1 MKGAVMAKPVPPPLP
16 NEPGQ
21 SEDCLIRESGF
32 VIHSRPANSAAR
44 WRRGRV
50 VLLHLEALKVA
61 LRERREKLKQLER

>member
-1 MKGAVMAKPVPPPLP
+1 MAKPVPPPLP
-16 NEPGQ
+16 EGPHQ
-21 SEDCLIRESGF
+21 SEDSLIRESGF

-61 LRERREKLKQLER
+61 LRERRERLKQLER